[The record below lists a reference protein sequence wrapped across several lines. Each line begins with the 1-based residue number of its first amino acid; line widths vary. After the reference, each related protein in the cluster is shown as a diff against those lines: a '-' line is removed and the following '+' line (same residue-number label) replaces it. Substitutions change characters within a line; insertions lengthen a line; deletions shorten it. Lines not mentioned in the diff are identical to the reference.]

1 MKSKVWRNS
10 VGLEPG
16 DNWKR
21 ELSAGILSYFASVYI
36 VMVNAA
42 ILHDAGMPLRAGM
55 VATLLTAVA
64 GCLLMAFGGKTPII
78 VVPGMG
84 INAFFTYTLVHSMK
98 LDWREALAVVVVTG
112 VLFAIVAFTSL
123 YRILSDAIPHN
134 LQHAITVG
142 IGLFLTF
149 IGLQKSG
156 IVIAHR
162 TTFVAIGH
170 FSDPAVIT
178 SCVTLILALVLFIR
192 GTKGGLLISMLTGT
206 GLAYLL
212 GAAHAPEKTDSG
224 HIFAGYGDV
233 FAGMD
238 WSRGISLV
246 FWIAVFLLLLIVV
259 FENIGLISSQTLMA
273 GRPERFKSSLRA
285 LSIAN
290 IAAGLFGSSPVVAA
304 AESTAGIAAGGRSG
318 LTSLVT
324 GLLFS
329 ATFLFI
335 PLLAYVPDSAIAPIL
350 IVIGGLMVQSVR
362 EMDLSDLTEL
372 FPAFLIMVMIPFTY
386 SIVDGMAFGFITY
399 PIVKLAMGK
408 GKEVPPAL
416 YGIAGLFVAN
426 FVLHALMG

>member
-1 MKSKVWRNS
+1 MKSNFWRNS
-10 VGLEPG
+10 VGLTPG

-21 ELSAGILSYFASVYI
+21 EWAAGILSYFASVYI

-55 VATLLTAVA
+55 VATLLTAIT
-64 GCLLMAFGGKTPII
+64 GCLLMAFGGKTPIV

-98 LDWREALAVVVVTG
+98 LHWREALAVVVVTG

-156 IVIAHR
+156 IVIAHA

-178 SCVTLILALVLFIR
+178 SVVTLLLALVLFIR
-192 GTKGGLLISMLTGT
+192 GTRGGLLISMLAGT

-212 GAAHAPEKTDSG
+212 GAAHAPENTESG
-224 HIFAGYGDV
+224 HVFSGYGDV
-233 FAGMD
+233 FASMQ
-238 WSRGISLV
+238 WSGFISLV

-259 FENIGLISSQTLMA
+259 FENIGLISSQTLMI

-304 AESTAGIAAGGRSG
+304 AESTAGIAAGGRTG

-324 GLLFS
+324 GLLFG

-362 EMDLSDLTEL
+362 EMDLSDMTEL

-399 PIVKLAMGK
+399 PVVKLATGK
-408 GKEVPPAL
+408 GKDVPPAL

>member
-1 MKSKVWRNS
+1 MKSNFWRNS
-10 VGLEPG
+10 VGLTPG

-21 ELSAGILSYFASVYI
+21 EWAAGILSYFASVYI

-55 VATLLTAVA
+55 VATLLTAIT

-156 IVIAHR
+156 IVIAHA

-178 SCVTLILALVLFIR
+178 SVVTLLLALVLFIR
-192 GTKGGLLISMLTGT
+192 GTRGGLLISMLAGT

-212 GAAHAPEKTDSG
+212 GAAHAPENTESG
-224 HIFAGYGDV
+224 HVFSGYGDV
-233 FAGMD
+233 FASMQ
-238 WSRGISLV
+238 WSGFISLV

-259 FENIGLISSQTLMA
+259 FENIGLISSQTLMI

-304 AESTAGIAAGGRSG
+304 AESTAGIAAGGRTG

-324 GLLFS
+324 GLLFG

-362 EMDLSDLTEL
+362 EMDLSDMTEL

-399 PIVKLAMGK
+399 PVVKLATGK
-408 GKEVPPAL
+408 GKDVPPAL

>member
-1 MKSKVWRNS
+1 
-10 VGLEPG
+10 
-16 DNWKR
+16 
-21 ELSAGILSYFASVYI
+21 
-36 VMVNAA
+36 
-42 ILHDAGMPLRAGM
+42 
-55 VATLLTAVA
+55 
-64 GCLLMAFGGKTPII
+64 
-78 VVPGMG
+78 
-84 INAFFTYTLVHSMK
+84 MK

-156 IVIAHR
+156 IVIAHA

-178 SCVTLILALVLFIR
+178 SVVTLLLALVLFIR
-192 GTKGGLLISMLTGT
+192 GTRGGLLISMLAGT

-212 GAAHAPEKTDSG
+212 GAAHAPENTESG
-224 HIFAGYGDV
+224 HVFSGYGDV
-233 FAGMD
+233 FASMQ
-238 WSRGISLV
+238 WSGFISLV

-259 FENIGLISSQTLMA
+259 FENIGLISSQTLMI

-324 GLLFS
+324 GLLFG

-362 EMDLSDLTEL
+362 EMDLSDMTEL

-399 PIVKLAMGK
+399 PVVKLATGK
-408 GKEVPPAL
+408 GKDVPPAL